1 MKPIGR
7 RRRRR
12 ETFKNT
18 TTPSKARRTRK
29 RALRALLFLLVLHRR
44 RYFFSLSLSF
54 VLLLLVLLLL
64 VLRTS
69 SLSPVLWGDDVSIAR
84 SFDRAEARSAN
95 PSKCVVK
102 RIVVFSLRHLL
113 LGGPTR
119 GFCFCAASSRRRRRW
134 TRGRRS
140 LKISAPSS
148 NLPIRKSRRF

>member
-1 MKPIGR
+1 MTLLKPIGR

-69 SLSPVLWGDDVSIAR
+69 SLSPVLWGDDISIAR
-84 SFDRAEARSAN
+84 SFDRARAKREPEVCSKTHRRLLSSTSSFGWSNVWFLFLRGIIPTTPTMDSRTLSKNQCTVLQPPN
-95 PSKCVVK
+95 P
-102 RIVVFSLRHLL
+102 
-113 LGGPTR
+113 
-119 GFCFCAASSRRRRRW
+119 
-134 TRGRRS
+134 
-140 LKISAPSS
+140 
-148 NLPIRKSRRF
+148 